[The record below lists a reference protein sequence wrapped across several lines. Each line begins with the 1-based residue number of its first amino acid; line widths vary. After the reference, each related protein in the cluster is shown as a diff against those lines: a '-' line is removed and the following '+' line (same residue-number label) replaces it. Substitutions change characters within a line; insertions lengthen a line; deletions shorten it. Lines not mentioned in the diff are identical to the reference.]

1 MVAGRSS
8 LRFGF
13 RAGGY
18 KYYVVFTV
26 REVRFRDTGLAPSPF
41 HLLHSQKP
49 PRSFRGQPGRDT
61 AVKNTITRRAA
72 PRFEQPPFDSQLKL
86 QAERSPGYIRPDST
100 VTVYSLHYICVNRET
115 QRDRARE
122 RERDIYIYIY
132 PHIYIYIYI
141 YISIYISIY
150 IYTLHVCQGKR
161 DGKSPSSGPIP
172 NPLLHLEATF
182 LNLKVHKDQVI
193 PKFEALNKSQTL

>member
-8 LRFGF
+8 LRFGL
-13 RAGGY
+13 RAGGF

-86 QAERSPGYIRPDST
+86 QAERSPGCIRPGST

-122 RERDIYIYIY
+122 REGERERDIYSTIYATPPLMY
-132 PHIYIYIYI
+132 PRFVLELCGMVVVSLQTFP
-141 YISIYISIY
+141 ISTILRHMQR
-150 IYTLHVCQGKR
+150 TLKY
-161 DGKSPSSGPIP
+161 
-172 NPLLHLEATF
+172 
-182 LNLKVHKDQVI
+182 
-193 PKFEALNKSQTL
+193 